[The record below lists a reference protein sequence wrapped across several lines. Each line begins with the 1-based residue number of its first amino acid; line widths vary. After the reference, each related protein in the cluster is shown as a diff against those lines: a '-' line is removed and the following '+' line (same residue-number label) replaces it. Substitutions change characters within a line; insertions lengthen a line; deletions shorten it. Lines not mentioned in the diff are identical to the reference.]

1 MALEESR
8 GRPVV
13 LGRNSTL
20 LSMAYQAVGDLE
32 RSVRC
37 AERCVELV
45 RPRGRPLDTA
55 VALHNLGY
63 GALAGGDLA
72 RAAELIEQCLPVYL
86 ELADPVKRMEIL
98 HSAGA
103 LALERGQIGPAKDY
117 FQRSIEACPEAGLPA
132 VVTLEGL
139 AVVAAHTGEPKRA
152 LLLGTAMAAYLR
164 KWRIGREPYW
174 QRHVDVAMATA
185 RAALSDQAAREATEA
200 GERMTL
206 EQAIAYS
213 LRAPMAEDDS
223 PLSQREQD
231 VAMLTAEGLTNREIA
246 VRLSISERTVE
257 THLLHI
263 RTKLDLRTRAQVAAW
278 AVEQSRVSSRP

>member
-1 MALEESR
+1 
-8 GRPVV
+8 
-13 LGRNSTL
+13 
-20 LSMAYQAVGDLE
+20 
-32 RSVRC
+32 
-37 AERCVELV
+37 
-45 RPRGRPLDTA
+45 
-55 VALHNLGY
+55 
-63 GALAGGDLA
+63 
-72 RAAELIEQCLPVYL
+72 
-86 ELADPVKRMEIL
+86 
-98 HSAGA
+98 
-103 LALERGQIGPAKDY
+103 
-117 FQRSIEACPEAGLPA
+117 

-174 QRHVDVAMATA
+174 QRHVDVAMALA
-185 RAALSDQAAREATEA
+185 RAALSDPAAREATEF

-213 LRAPMAEDDS
+213 LRAPVAEDDS